1 MIPVNDDGRSSDA
14 LEGGF
19 PARYDADRF
28 RHLIEHIQDAV
39 VEFEFVDGEPIV
51 RGINPAFVDVF
62 GYESEE
68 VLGQPLNECIVP
80 PWLETE
86 ATTLDDRTSEGK
98 VNYRRVRR
106 ETADGVRE
114 FLYRGI
120 PYQVASGGGGADAVN
135 ADSGATNRDSSADG
149 VSEDGRRG
157 FAVYTDLTEDRR
169 NRSRVHVLNRV
180 LRHNLRNKVTLV
192 AGSVESL
199 LEELDDD
206 ALDPTARMLADNAEA
221 GVDELWTLT
230 REASDLYRIAN
241 ASIPD
246 DPRVDCVPLARTV
259 AGRFGQEHPDAS
271 IDLDVPD
278 QLWVAATDRLEIALE
293 SLVENAIVHN
303 PCDEPRVWLEGERES
318 PEWCTIALADDG
330 PGIPPVE
337 REVITGES
345 EITDLHHGS
354 GLGLWL
360 VKWTVETF
368 GGEVTFDRS
377 DAGGSRV
384 QLRLRRWVDDE

>member
-1 MIPVNDDGRSSDA
+1 MDGDGRSSNV
-14 LEGGF
+14 LEDGRGF
-19 PARYDADRF
+19 PTEYDSNRF
-28 RHLIEHIQDAV
+28 QHLIEHIQDAV

-51 RGINPAFVDVF
+51 RGINPAFVEVF
-62 GYESEE
+62 GYESDD
-68 VLGQPLNECIVP
+68 VVGRSLNECIVP
-80 PWLETE
+80 PWLEAE
-86 ATTLDDRTSEGK
+86 ATTLDDRTTAGK
-98 VNYRRVRR
+98 VNYRHVRR
-106 ETADGVRE
+106 ETADGVRD

-120 PYQVASGGGGADAVN
+120 PYRTTSDGGPADVTSADDRAVN
-135 ADSGATNRDSSADG
+135 GGSADG
-149 VSEDGRRG
+149 ALFGDGRRG

-192 AGSVESL
+192 AGSVEGL

-206 ALDPTARMLADNAEA
+206 ALDPTARMLAENVEV
-221 GVDELWTLT
+221 GVDELRTLT

-241 ASIPD
+241 ASVPE

-259 AGRFGQEHPDAS
+259 SGRYGQEYPHAS
-271 IDLDVPD
+271 IDLDVPER
-278 QLWVAATDRLEIALE
+278 LRVAATDRLEIALE
-293 SLVENAIVHN
+293 SVVENAIVHN
-303 PCDEPRVWLEGERES
+303 PSDEPRVWLEGRHKS
-318 PEWCTIALADDG
+318 AEWCTIAVADDG

-345 EITDLHHGS
+345 EITELHHGS

-377 DAGGSRV
+377 HAGGSRV
-384 QLRLRRWVDDE
+384 QLRLRRWTDDE

>member
-1 MIPVNDDGRSSDA
+1 MNDDGRSSDA

-19 PARYDADRF
+19 PATYDSDRF

-39 VEFEFVDGEPIV
+39 VEFEFVDDEPIV
-51 RGINPAFVDVF
+51 RGINPAFIEVF
-62 GYESEE
+62 GYGPDE
-68 VLGQPLNECIVP
+68 VLEQSLNECIVP

-86 ATTLDDRTSEGK
+86 ATTLDDRTTAGK

-120 PYQVASGGGGADAVN
+120 PYRIASGERVADAID
-135 ADSGATNRDSSADG
+135 ADSGEPNGSNAAAGALSS
-149 VSEDGRRG
+149 DGRRG

-206 ALDPTARMLADNAEA
+206 ALDPTARMLADNVDA
-221 GVDELWTLT
+221 GVDELRTLT

-241 ASIPD
+241 ASIPE
-246 DPRVDCVPLARTV
+246 DPRVDSVPLARTV
-259 AGRFGQEHPDAS
+259 AGRYGLEYPDVS
-271 IDLDVPD
+271 IDLDVPGR
-278 QLWVAATDRLEIALE
+278 LWVAATDRLEIAVE

-303 PCDEPRVWLEGERES
+303 PCDEPRVWLEVERES
-318 PEWCTIALADDG
+318 AEWCTIAVADDG

-337 REVITGES
+337 REVVTGES

-368 GGEVTFDRS
+368 GGEITFDRS
-377 DAGGSRV
+377 EAGGSRV
-384 QLRLRRWVDDE
+384 QLRLRRWTGDE